1 MLSVY
6 TTYIILCIFVFFIHI
21 VDMDLSLNE
30 SETNMMVT
38 EEKIV
43 SVTSLPALLK
53 PGNIL

>member
-1 MLSVY
+1 MFIQHTLFFAYLS
-6 TTYIILCIFVFFIHI
+6 FFIHI